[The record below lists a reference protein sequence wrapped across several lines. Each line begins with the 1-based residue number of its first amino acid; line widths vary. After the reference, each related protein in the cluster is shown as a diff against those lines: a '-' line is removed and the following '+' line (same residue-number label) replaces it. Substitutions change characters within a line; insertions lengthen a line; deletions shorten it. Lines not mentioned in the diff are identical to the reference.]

1 MAEEE
6 QQDESVDLEAGS
18 KKKLIII
25 IAAGVM
31 ALLLVTGA
39 VLYFMGIFDDEKP
52 SKSSDPAKEESAE
65 KEANDESDED
75 DSVVSTATYLPLS
88 PAFLV
93 NFKTGNIRVLKVE
106 ISLLATDDKVI
117 DAVKLHDPVIRNN
130 ILLLLSNQDPEALK
144 TLDGKMGL
152 QAAIKGEIN
161 KVLADKQV
169 PSNVKDVFFTE
180 LVMQ

>member
-6 QQDESVDLEAGS
+6 QQDESVDQEAGS

-39 VLYFMGIFDDEKP
+39 VLYFMGIFDDEQP
-52 SKSSDPAKEESAE
+52 STSSDPAKEESAE
-65 KEANDESDED
+65 KEENAESDED
-75 DSVVSTATYLPLS
+75 DSVESAATYLPLS

-93 NFKTGNIRVLKVE
+93 NFKAGDIRVLKVE
-106 ISLLATDDKVI
+106 ISLLTTDDRVV

-130 ILLLLSNQDPEALK
+130 ILLLLSNQDPEVLK
-144 TLDGKMGL
+144 SLEGKTNL
-152 QAAIKGEIN
+152 QVAIKGVIN

-169 PSNVKDVFFTE
+169 ASKVKNIFFTE